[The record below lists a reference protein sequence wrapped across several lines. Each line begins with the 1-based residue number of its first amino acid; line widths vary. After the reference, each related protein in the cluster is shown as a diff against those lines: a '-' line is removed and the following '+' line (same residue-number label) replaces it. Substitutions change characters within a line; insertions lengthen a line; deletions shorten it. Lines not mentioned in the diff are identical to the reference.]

1 MRLRPPVRAILPSLV
16 LERRLRR
23 IPPSAVQR
31 LAGLAERQ
39 SEGCLDRSGAA
50 CTYYGATYFTFPL
63 AEVRAAFAGRTVR
76 NMSAGELARTLG
88 AHPLLRLRLLRI
100 AREEAERR
108 IAANAGSADG
118 GRRDEGSSA
127 GPGRAA
133 LAPGTARV
141 TSSVTTE
148 RDAVLIE
155 VGLEVPC
162 PACAAAR
169 GAASAGAGGR
179 RRGKWEAK

>member
-1 MRLRPPVRAILPSLV
+1 MRLRPPVRALLPSLV
-16 LERRLRR
+16 VERRLRR
-23 IPPSAVQR
+23 VPPAAVQR

-39 SEGCLDRSGAA
+39 SEGRLDRTGGT

-63 AEVRAAFAGRTVR
+63 VEVRAAFAGRTVR
-76 NMSAGELARTLG
+76 TMSAGELARTLA

-100 AREEAERR
+100 AREDAERR
-108 IAANAGSADG
+108 IAAGGERRGGGAEGGPAYAG
-118 GRRDEGSSA
+118 
-127 GPGRAA
+127 

-162 PACAAAR
+162 PSGAAAR
-169 GAASAGAGGR
+169 GR
-179 RRGKWEAK
+179 RRGRRESQ